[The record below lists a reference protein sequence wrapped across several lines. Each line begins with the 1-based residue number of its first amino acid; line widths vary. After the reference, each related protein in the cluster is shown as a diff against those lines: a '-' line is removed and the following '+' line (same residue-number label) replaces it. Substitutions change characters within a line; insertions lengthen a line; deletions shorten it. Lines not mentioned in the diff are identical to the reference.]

1 MSIFSR
7 LTDIVQSNLNSLLD
21 RAEDP
26 EKLIRLI
33 IQEMEDTLVEVRSST
48 VKIIAERKE
57 IERRIADLHRE
68 RDSWDR
74 KAETAL
80 THDREDL
87 AKQALMAKSRAAEE
101 ADVLTAQLAQ
111 VEEALSKSNEDIGHL
126 QAKLTDAKN
135 REKALVAR
143 TKTAVNRVRV
153 RSTLHDERINDAFSR
168 FEQVE
173 RNLDE
178 LEGRVEAFDVGRTK
192 TLTEEIAELEADKKV
207 QDELAALK
215 ARVAARRGS

>member
-87 AKQALMAKSRAAEE
+87 AKQALLAKSRAAEE

-111 VEEALSKSNEDIGHL
+111 VEEALSKSNEDIGRL

-143 TKTAVNRVRV
+143 TKTAANRVRV

-178 LEGRVEAFDVGRTK
+178 LEGRVEAYDVGRTK

-207 QDELAALK
+207 QGELAALK

>member
-111 VEEALSKSNEDIGHL
+111 VEEALSKSNEDIGRL

-143 TKTAVNRVRV
+143 TKTAANRVRV

-178 LEGRVEAFDVGRTK
+178 TRL
-192 TLTEEIAELEADKKV
+192 
-207 QDELAALK
+207 
-215 ARVAARRGS
+215 

>member
-57 IERRIADLHRE
+57 IERRITDLHRE

-87 AKQALMAKSRAAEE
+87 AKQALLAKSRAAEE

-111 VEEALSKSNEDIGHL
+111 VEEALSKSNEDIGRL

-143 TKTAVNRVRV
+143 TKTAANRVRV

-178 LEGRVEAFDVGRTK
+178 LEGRVEAYDVGRTK
-192 TLTEEIAELEADKKV
+192 TLTEEIADLEADKKV
-207 QDELAALK
+207 QDELSALK

>member
-7 LTDIVQSNLNSLLD
+7 LTDIVQSNLNALLD

-57 IERRIADLHRE
+57 IERRIADLQRE
-68 RDSWDR
+68 RDTWDR

-87 AKQALMAKSRAAEE
+87 AKECLKRKAEAADEAEAL
-101 ADVLTAQLAQ
+101 TQQLGQ
-111 VEEALSKSNEDIGHL
+111 VEEALSKANDDIARL

-153 RSTLHDERINDAFSR
+153 RTALHDERINDAFSR

-178 LEGRVEAFDVGRTK
+178 LEGRVESFDAGRTK
-192 TLTEEIAELEADKKV
+192 TLSEEIADLEAEQKI
-207 QDELAALK
+207 QDDLAALR
-215 ARVAARRGS
+215 ARVAARKGS

>member
-87 AKQALMAKSRAAEE
+87 AKQALLAKSRAAEE
-101 ADVLTAQLAQ
+101 ADVLAAQLAQ
-111 VEEALSKSNEDIGHL
+111 VEEALSKSNEDIGRL

-143 TKTAVNRVRV
+143 TTTAANRVRV

-178 LEGRVEAFDVGRTK
+178 LEGRVEAYDVGRTK